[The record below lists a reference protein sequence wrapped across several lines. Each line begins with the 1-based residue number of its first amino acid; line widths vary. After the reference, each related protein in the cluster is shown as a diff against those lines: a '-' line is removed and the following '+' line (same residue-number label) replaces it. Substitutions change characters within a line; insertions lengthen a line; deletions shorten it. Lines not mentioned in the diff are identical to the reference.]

1 MYQPADKR
9 TTMEKVGDKVE
20 DAGRAMKDK
29 GAAERATGYDAG
41 LSGTSSAL
49 SGTSSAGLSS
59 TSGAGLSS
67 TTGVYGY
74 NEQAGSSINKEGYVG
89 DKFNA
94 GSSLDKSEVER
105 SKEQGRSV
113 GEKVKN
119 IGEAAG
125 QKLAEGVSMAG
136 RGVQAVA
143 DYMKQ
148 AGQVMENKGDQHQA
162 NIQQGTSAGEKVKDI
177 GEKAGEKYAEGISG
191 KSSASCGSC
200 GKQSC
205 DCAKMKGSSASCAS
219 CGKQSCDCV
228 SKSEK
233 VRESSSVSAGHK
245 SSIDSSS

>member
-9 TTMEKVGDKVE
+9 TTMEKIGDKVE

-41 LSGTSSAL
+41 LSGTSSALSGTSSAL

-113 GEKVKN
+113 GEKAKN

-191 KSSASCGSC
+191 KSSACG
-200 GKQSC
+200 
-205 DCAKMKGSSASCAS
+205 S